1 MRSVLNFTAAAI
13 VAGLI
18 VPRYAAHVHPGPASS
33 ALTAS
38 APNTSVSSSS
48 EPDSVEVERDDGGH
62 FRVEGRVDGLALNF
76 LVDTGATV
84 IALTAD
90 DAAQLGIHPAADDY
104 TVVMR
109 TANGIIRAAPTTL
122 GMVEIG
128 DIMVHDV
135 SAVVMPEG
143 ALSENLLGMSFLS
156 RLRHF
161 DYSDGK
167 MVLEQ

>member
-1 MRSVLNFTAAAI
+1 MRSVMSFAAAAI
-13 VAGLI
+13 VAGII
-18 VPRYAAHVHPGPASS
+18 VPRYAEHMQPRPAHH

-38 APNTSVSSSS
+38 VPNTAPNSS
-48 EPDSVEVERDDGGH
+48 EPDSVEVPRDDGGH
-62 FRVEGRVDGLALNF
+62 FRVEGRIDGRALSF

-90 DAAQLGIHPAADDY
+90 DAADLGIHPAAADY
-104 TVVMR
+104 TVLMR
-109 TANGIIRAAPTTL
+109 TANGVIRAAPATL

-135 SAVVMPEG
+135 SAVVMPQG

>member
-1 MRSVLNFTAAAI
+1 MRSVMSFAAAAI
-13 VAGLI
+13 VAGII
-18 VPRYAAHVHPGPASS
+18 VPRYAQNMQAPPERH

-38 APNTSVSSSS
+38 VPSTVPTSSA
-48 EPDSVEVERDDGGH
+48 PDSVEVPRDDNGH
-62 FRVEGRVDGLALNF
+62 FRVEGRIDGRALNF
-76 LVDTGATV
+76 LIDTGATV

-90 DAAQLGIHPAADDY
+90 DAADLGIHPGAADY
-104 TVVMR
+104 TVTMR
-109 TANGIIRAAPTTL
+109 TANGIIRAAPATL

-135 SAVVMPEG
+135 SAVVMPQG

-156 RLRHF
+156 QLRHF
-161 DYSDGK
+161 NYSDGK

>member
-1 MRSVLNFTAAAI
+1 MRSVIRFTAAAI

-18 VPRYAAHVHPGPASS
+18 VPRYAEHMQQAPARN
-33 ALTAS
+33 AFTAS
-38 APNTSVSSSS
+38 VPNASTPSSSD
-48 EPDSVEVERDDGGH
+48 PDSVEVPRDDGGH
-62 FRVEGRVDGLALNF
+62 FRVEGSVDGRTLNF

-104 TVVMR
+104 TVIMR

-156 RLRHF
+156 RLHHF